1 MKWWLYPIV
10 ASAACIGYIF
20 TPDGTVSNVLYVGIG
35 LSAVIAVLVGIAVN
49 RPVSRAPWWMIAL
62 GTSMWLTGDVAFFW
76 IEHVDGHLPVPS
88 VADAI
93 YILGYPLFAF
103 GLFLLVRQGWRRGE
117 FGHVANS
124 VIVMIA
130 FGLILWVLVIPADGV
145 NVSTASGVAAIA
157 YPAMD
162 VLMLGLLVHF
172 LGTVQWQ
179 STSFRLLAASAAVTL
194 ATDTTMR
201 VGSAEVPT
209 MAPNIT
215 VAGYVVCYVLLGTAA
230 VHPSMRY
237 LTVPRAQR
245 GSPSTLEASFSTPT
259 TIVLTLA
266 VLTPGAIMATFLI
279 RGTPVTE
286 WGWGIMLSATV
297 LVSLVFVRVTELLR
311 LLRRQTATLRLAA
324 QTDHLTG
331 TRNRRGLE
339 EWIDANSGPLALLL
353 LDVDRFK
360 EVNDTFGHAVGDDVL
375 RAVADRLAGAVGT
388 GGVLARLGADEFAVA
403 LAVDDTHSEAVAAA
417 HKMHAALCCPISVG
431 GATLLVEASIG
442 IALSD
447 RTASRTGTLI
457 ASGNE
462 LSSARSDDL
471 VHRSNLAMQS
481 AKLVQPRIA
490 SYEPSMDRDS
500 SRQLHLLSELTTAID
515 ARELEL
521 YYQLQ
526 VNLDSME
533 ATGVEALLR
542 WNHPV
547 EGIIEPDQFLPMA
560 EHTGL
565 IRPLANFVLS
575 EALAHRKEWSEAG
588 VELNVSIN
596 ISTRNLLDSTL
607 VEQVRRSLA
616 AAGAAP
622 EDLTIE
628 ITETS
633 SMADPLVAIE
643 SLSGLRKL
651 GVTLA
656 IDDYGTGY
664 SALAYLQRLPVQQ
677 LKIDKTFV
685 SDMAHDQAHGII
697 VRSTIDLARTLGLT
711 ITAEGVEDAATL
723 LELRK
728 LSCTTAQ
735 GYFVGRPVPAHR
747 IPDSVAES
755 NAKLKEYTKTY
766 ER

>member
-10 ASAACIGYIF
+10 ASAACIGYF
-20 TPDGTVSNVLYVGIG
+20 LAPAGTPSNVLYVGIG
-35 LSAVIAVLVGIAVN
+35 LSAVIAVLVGIVVN
-49 RPVSRAPWWMIAL
+49 RPESRAAWCVIAL
-62 GTSMWLTGDVAFFW
+62 GTTMWLTGDVAFFW
-76 IEHVDGHLPVPS
+76 IEHVDGQLPVPS
-88 VADAI
+88 YADAI
-93 YILGYPLFAF
+93 YLLGYPLFAF

-130 FGLILWVLVIPADGV
+130 FGLVLWVFVIPVDGV
-145 NVSTASGVAAIA
+145 NVSTIPGMATIA

-162 VLMLGLLVHF
+162 VLVLGLLVHF
-172 LGTVQWQ
+172 LGTFQWQ
-179 STSFRLLAASAAVTL
+179 STSFRLLAASVAVTL

-209 MAPNIT
+209 MAPNVT

-230 VHPSMRY
+230 LHPSMRY
-237 LTVPRAQR
+237 LTVPHVKR
-245 GSPSTLEASFSTPT
+245 GPPGTLAASFSTPT
-259 TIVLTLA
+259 AIVLTLA
-266 VLTPGAIMATFLI
+266 AITPGAVMAILLG

-286 WGWGIMLSATV
+286 WGWVVVLCATV
-297 LVSLVFVRVTELLR
+297 LVTLVFVRVTELLR
-311 LLRRQTATLRLAA
+311 LLRRQTDTLRAA
-324 QTDHLTG
+324 AETDHLTG

-339 EWIDANSGPLALLL
+339 EWIDTSDGPLALLL
-353 LDVDRFK
+353 LDIDRFK

-375 RAVADRLAGAVGT
+375 RAVADRLACVVGP

-403 LAVDDTHSEAVAAA
+403 LALEATPSEAVAAA
-417 HKMHAALCCPISVG
+417 HGMHASLSCPISVG

-447 RTASRTGTLI
+447 RVVERTGEPTS
-457 ASGNE
+457 AGDE
-462 LSSARSDDL
+462 LCGARSDGL

-481 AKLVQPRIA
+481 AKMAQPRIA
-490 SYEPSMDRDS
+490 SYDPSMSRDS

-547 EGIIEPDQFLPMA
+547 EGIIQPDQFLPMA

-588 VELNVSIN
+588 VELNVSVN

-616 AAGAAP
+616 ATGAAP
-622 EDLTIE
+622 ENLTIE

-633 SMADPLVAIE
+633 SMADPPVAIA
-643 SLSGLRKL
+643 SLSGLRRL

-685 SDMAHDQAHGII
+685 SDMARDQAHGII

-723 LELRK
+723 LELRR

-747 IPDSVAES
+747 VPDSVAES

>member
-1 MKWWLYPIV
+1 MKWWWYPIV
-10 ASAACIGYIF
+10 ASAACIGYVF
-20 TPDGTVSNVLYVGIG
+20 TPDGTLSNVLYVGIG

-49 RPVSRAPWWMIAL
+49 RPVSRAAWWVIAL
-62 GTSMWLTGDVAFFW
+62 GTSMWLAGDVAFFW
-76 IEHVDGHLPVPS
+76 IEHVDGELPVPS
-88 VADAI
+88 YADAI
-93 YILGYPLFAF
+93 YLLGYPLFAV

-124 VIVMIA
+124 IIVMIA
-130 FGLILWVLVIPADGV
+130 FGLVLWVFVIPDDGV
-145 NVSTASGVAAIA
+145 NVSTIPGMAAIA

-172 LGTVQWQ
+172 LGTFQWQ
-179 STSFRLLAASAAVTL
+179 NMSFRLLAASAAVTL

-201 VGSAEVPT
+201 VGSAEAPT

-215 VAGYVVCYVLLGTAA
+215 VSGYIVCYILLGTAA
-230 VHPSMRY
+230 LHPSMKY
-237 LTVPRAQR
+237 LTVPRGRR
-245 GSPSTLEASFSTPT
+245 GSPGTLAASFSTPT
-259 TIVLTLA
+259 TIVLTIA
-266 VLTPGAIMATFLI
+266 VLTPGAIMATFLA
-279 RGTPVTE
+279 RGTPIDQ
-286 WGWGIMLSATV
+286 WGWGIVLCASV
-297 LVSLVFVRVTELLR
+297 LVALAFVRVTELLR
-311 LLRRQTATLRLAA
+311 LLRIQTATLQLAA

-339 EWIDANSGPLALLL
+339 EWIDTSDGPLALLL
-353 LDVDRFK
+353 LDIDRFK

-375 RAVADRLAGAVGT
+375 RAVADRLAGVVAT

-403 LAVDDTHSEAVAAA
+403 LAVEDTHSEAVVAA
-417 HKMHAALCCPISVG
+417 HGMHASLSCPISVG
-431 GATLLVEASIG
+431 STTLLVEASIG

-447 RTASRTGTLI
+447 RIAERNGARTS
-457 ASGNE
+457 SGNE
-462 LSSARSDDL
+462 LSGARSDDL

-481 AKLVQPRIA
+481 AKMVQPRIA
-490 SYEPSMDRDS
+490 SYDPSMDRDS

-526 VNLDSME
+526 VDLDSME

-542 WNHPV
+542 WNHPL

-575 EALAHRKEWSEAG
+575 EALTHRKGWSDAG
-588 VELNVSIN
+588 VELNVSVN

-616 AAGAAP
+616 DVGTAP
-622 EDLTIE
+622 EKLTIE

-633 SMADPLVAIE
+633 TMADPPVAIE
-643 SLSGLRKL
+643 SLLGLRKL
-651 GVTLA
+651 GITLA

-685 SDMAHDQAHGII
+685 SDMARDQAHGII

-723 LELRK
+723 LELRR

-747 IPDSVAES
+747 VPDSVAES

>member
-20 TPDGTVSNVLYVGIG
+20 TPDGTLSNVLYVGIG
-35 LSAVIAVLVGIAVN
+35 LSAVIAVLVGIRVN
-49 RPVSRAPWWMIAL
+49 RPVSRAAWWAIAL
-62 GTSMWLTGDVAFFW
+62 GTTMWLAGDVALFW
-76 IEHVDGHLPVPS
+76 IEHVDGEMPVPS
-88 VADAI
+88 YADAI
-93 YILGYPLFAF
+93 YLLGYPMFAF

-124 VIVMIA
+124 IIVMIA
-130 FGLILWVLVIPADGV
+130 FGLVLWVFVIPVDGV
-145 NVSTASGVAAIA
+145 NVSTIPGMAAIA

-162 VLMLGLLVHF
+162 VLLLGLLVHF
-172 LGTVQWQ
+172 LGTLQWQ
-179 STSFRLLAASAAVTL
+179 NMSFRLLAASAAVTL

-209 MAPNIT
+209 TAPNVT

-230 VHPSMRY
+230 LHPSMRY
-237 LTVPRAQR
+237 LTVPRAQP
-245 GSPSTLEASFSTPT
+245 GSPGTLAASFSTPT
-259 TIVLTLA
+259 TIVLTIA
-266 VLTPGAIMATFLI
+266 VLTPGAIMVIFLA
-279 RGTPVTE
+279 RGTPVGQ
-286 WGWGIMLSATV
+286 WGWGIVLCASV
-297 LVSLVFVRVTELLR
+297 LVGLAFVRVTELLR
-311 LLRRQTATLRLAA
+311 LLRIQTATLQLAA

-339 EWIDANSGPLALLL
+339 EWIDTRDGPLALLL
-353 LDVDRFK
+353 LDIDRFK

-375 RAVADRLAGAVGT
+375 RAVADRLACVVGT

-403 LAVDDTHSEAVAAA
+403 LALDDTPSEAVAAA
-417 HKMHAALCCPISVG
+417 HGMHASLSCPISVG

-447 RTASRTGTLI
+447 RI
-457 ASGNE
+457 AERNCAPISSGNE
-462 LSSARSDDL
+462 LCSARSDDL

-481 AKLVQPRIA
+481 AKMVQPRVA
-490 SYEPSMDRDS
+490 SYDPSMARDS

-526 VNLDSME
+526 VDLDSME

-542 WNHPV
+542 WNHPL

-588 VELNVSIN
+588 VELNVSVN

-616 AAGAAP
+616 DVGTAP
-622 EDLTIE
+622 EKLTIE

-633 SMADPLVAIE
+633 TMADPPVAIE
-643 SLSGLRKL
+643 SLLGLRKL

-685 SDMAHDQAHGII
+685 SDMARDQAHCII

-711 ITAEGVEDAATL
+711 VTAEGVEDAATL
-723 LELRK
+723 LELRR

-747 IPDSVAES
+747 VPDSVAES
-755 NAKLKEYTKTY
+755 NAELKEYTKTY

>member
-1 MKWWLYPIV
+1 MKWWFYPILG
-10 ASAACIGYIF
+10 SAASIGYIF
-20 TPDGTVSNVLYVGIG
+20 TPPGDLANTLYIGIG
-35 LSAVIAVLVGIAVN
+35 MSAVIAVLVGIRVN
-49 RPVSRAPWWMIAL
+49 RPVARTAWWVVAL
-62 GTSMWLTGDVAFFW
+62 ATTMWLAGDLAFFW
-76 IEHVDGHLPVPS
+76 IEHVDGYLPVPS

-93 YILGYPLFAF
+93 YLLGYPLFAF
-103 GLFLLVRQGWRRGE
+103 GIFLLVRQGWRRGE

-130 FGLILWVLVIPADGV
+130 FGLILWVLVIPVDGV
-145 NVSTASGVAAIA
+145 NVSTVSGLAAIA

-162 VLMLGLLVHF
+162 VLILGLLVHF
-172 LGTVQWQ
+172 LGTVQWH

-194 ATDTTMR
+194 VTDTTMR

-215 VAGYVVCYVLLGTAA
+215 VAGYVFCYVLLGTAA

-266 VLTPGAIMATFLI
+266 VLTPGAIMATFLA
-279 RGTPVTE
+279 RGTPVAE

-339 EWIDANSGPLALLL
+339 EWIDTNEGPLALLL

-375 RAVADRLAGAVGT
+375 RAVADRLADAVGAS
-388 GGVLARLGADEFAVA
+388 GVLARLGADEFAVA

-417 HKMHAALCCPISVG
+417 HGMHAALCCPISVG
-431 GATLLVEASIG
+431 SATLLVEASIG

-447 RTASRTGTLI
+447 RIAGRNRART
-457 ASGNE
+457 SGNE
-462 LSSARSDDL
+462 LCSARSDDL

-481 AKLVQPRIA
+481 AKILQPRIA
-490 SYEPSMDRDS
+490 NYDPSMDRDS
-500 SRQLHLLSELTTAID
+500 SRRLHLLSELTTAID

-588 VELNVSIN
+588 VELNVSVN

-607 VEQVRRSLA
+607 VEQVRRALA

-622 EDLTIE
+622 DKLTIE

-633 SMADPLVAIE
+633 SMADPPVAIE
-643 SLSGLRKL
+643 SLLGLRKL

-685 SDMAHDQAHGII
+685 SDMAHDPAHGII

-747 IPDSVAES
+747 IPDAVAES
-755 NAKLKEYTKTY
+755 NAELKEYTKTY

>member
-1 MKWWLYPIV
+1 MKWRLYPIL
-10 ASAACIGYIF
+10 ATAACIGYTF
-20 TPDGTVSNVLYVGIG
+20 TPPGDLANALYIGIG
-35 LSAVIAVLVGIAVN
+35 LSAVIAVLVGIRVN
-49 RPVSRAPWWMIAL
+49 RPVARAAWWVVAL
-62 GTSMWLTGDVAFFW
+62 ATTMWLAGDVAFFW
-76 IEHVDGHLPVPS
+76 IDHVDGYLPVPS

-93 YILGYPLFAF
+93 YLLGYPLFVF
-103 GLFLLVRQGWRRGE
+103 GLFLLVHQGWRRGE

-130 FGLILWVLVIPADGV
+130 FGLILWVFVIPVDGV
-145 NVSTASGVAAIA
+145 NVSTVSGMAAIA

-179 STSFRLLAASAAVTL
+179 NTSFRLLAASAAVTL
-194 ATDTTMR
+194 VTDTTMR

-215 VAGYVVCYVLLGTAA
+215 VAGYVFCYVLLGTAA

-266 VLTPGAIMATFLI
+266 VLTPGAIMATFLA
-279 RGTPVTE
+279 RGTPVAE
-286 WGWGIMLSATV
+286 WGWGILLCASV
-297 LVSLVFVRVTELLR
+297 LVTLALVRVTELLR

-331 TRNRRGLE
+331 TLNRRGLE
-339 EWIDANSGPLALLL
+339 EWIDTNDGPLALLL

-360 EVNDTFGHAVGDDVL
+360 EVNDTFGHSIGDDVL
-375 RAVADRLAGAVGT
+375 RAVADRLADTVHA
-388 GGVLARLGADEFAVA
+388 GGVLGRLGADEFAVV
-403 LAVDDTHSEAVAAA
+403 LSVEDTQLEAVAAA
-417 HKMHAALCCPISVG
+417 HGMHASLSCPIRVG

-447 RTASRTGTLI
+447 RIPPRNGAASSIEQSRC
-457 ASGNE
+457 
-462 LSSARSDDL
+462 DDL

-481 AKLVQPRIA
+481 AKILQPRIA
-490 SYEPSMDRDS
+490 SYDPSMARDS

-588 VELNVSIN
+588 VELNVSVN

-622 EDLTIE
+622 EKLTIE

-633 SMADPLVAIE
+633 SMADPPVAIE
-643 SLSGLRKL
+643 SLLGLRKL

-685 SDMAHDQAHGII
+685 SDMAHHQAHGII

>member
-1 MKWWLYPIV
+1 MRWWLYP
-10 ASAACIGYIF
+10 AFAALGCLGYFLCPAGDLSDSLFI
-20 TPDGTVSNVLYVGIG
+20 GIG
-35 LSAVIAVLVGIAVN
+35 LSSVIAILVGIRLN
-49 RPVSRAPWWMIAL
+49 RPASPIAWWLIWFGTAL
-62 GTSMWLTGDVAFFW
+62 WVVGDVAFFW
-76 IEHVDGHLPVPS
+76 IARVSEVVSAPS
-88 VADAI
+88 AADVV
-93 YILGYPLFAF
+93 YLLGYPVFAGGF
-103 GLFLLVRQGWRRGE
+103 YLLVHRGWRQGQL
-117 FGHVANS
+117 GHVTNS

-130 FGLILWVLVIPADGV
+130 FGLLLWVFGTPVDGV
-145 NVSTASGVAAIA
+145 DVSTSSGLTAIA

-162 VLMLGLLVHF
+162 VFLLGLLVH
-172 LGTVQWQ
+172 LIGTVQWQ
-179 STSFRLLAASAAVTL
+179 GMSFRLLTAAVVLTL
-194 ATDTTMR
+194 ITDVVVNVSSPELTSTT
-201 VGSAEVPT
+201 
-209 MAPNIT
+209 PNIPD
-215 VAGYVVCYVLLGTAA
+215 VGFLLCYVLLGTAA
-230 VHPSMRY
+230 LHPSMKY
-237 LTVPRAQR
+237 LAAPRALP
-245 GSPSTLEASFSTPT
+245 GPSSNLAASFSTPT
-259 TIVLTLA
+259 AIVLTLA
-266 VLTPGAIMATFLI
+266 AITPGAVMAILLG
-279 RGTPVTE
+279 RGTPVIE
-286 WGWGIMLSATV
+286 WGWGVVLCATA
-297 LVSLVFVRVTELLR
+297 LVTLVFVRVTELLR
-311 LLRRQTATLRLAA
+311 LLGRQTDTLRSAA
-324 QTDHLTG
+324 ETDHLTG
-331 TRNRRGLE
+331 TLNRRGME
-339 EWIDANSGPLALLL
+339 VWIHDHDGPLALLL

-360 EVNDTFGHAVGDDVL
+360 EINDTFGHSVGDDVL
-375 RAVADRLAGAVGT
+375 REVADRLADAVGSN
-388 GGVLARLGADEFAVA
+388 GVLARLGADEFAVA
-403 LAVDDTHSEAVAAA
+403 LAVEETHSQAVAAA
-417 HKMHAALCCPISVG
+417 HGMHASLCRPIKVG
-431 GATLLVEASIG
+431 SATLLVEASIG

-447 RTASRTGTLI
+447 RITPQSDA
-457 ASGNE
+457 A
-462 LSSARSDDL
+462 LSIEHSRSDDL
-471 VHRSNLAMQS
+471 VHRSNLAMQA
-481 AKLVQPRIA
+481 AKILQPRIA
-490 SYEPSMDRDS
+490 SYDPSMARDS

-547 EGIIEPDQFLPMA
+547 EGIIQPDRFLPMA

-616 AAGAAP
+616 ANGAEP
-622 EDLTIE
+622 ENLTIE

-633 SMADPLVAIE
+633 SMADPPVAIE
-643 SLSGLRKL
+643 SLLGLRRL

-685 SDMAHDQAHGII
+685 SDMARDQAHGII

-723 LELRK
+723 LELRR